1 MMTKETKT
9 ATSDTL
15 KETKS
20 NDAQRQLDDRLVGT
34 GTLKTTS
41 HLQQATGVATQPR

>member
-1 MMTKETKT
+1 MMTKETKN
-9 ATSDTL
+9 ATDTP

-41 HLQQATGVATQPR
+41 HLQQATGAATQSR